1 MADIVQDTN
10 VAVATILNADSGI
23 QTITGR
29 TTGNIRPWR
38 HVADENLPILL
49 YNFTVGTE
57 EGGSGDNRFLQYQ
70 IAAFAE
76 GPNAGSV
83 VNNLLERVELGLT
96 EPLLSAQGLDAAP
109 MRRTRT
115 AVVIERDGTRELT
128 RGDIDVEIWAT
139 KP

>member
-1 MADIVQDTN
+1 MTDIVQDTN
-10 VAVATILNADSGI
+10 EAVVAILNADAGI
-23 QTITGR
+23 QAITNR
-29 TTGNIRPWR
+29 TTGNVRPWK
-38 HVADENLPILL
+38 HVADEELPILL
-49 YNFTVGTE
+49 YHFVVGTE
-57 EGGSGDNRFLQYQ
+57 EGGSGDNRLFQYQ
-70 IAAFAE
+70 ITAYAK
-76 GPNAGSV
+76 GPNTGSV

-96 EPLLSAQGLDAAP
+96 EPLLAAQGLDAAP